1 MIYGCSSF
9 QKSSPYPKKIELEG
23 DKYFYQGEYL
33 RKKEKYVEAK
43 NNYMKAKKIY
53 KLKLEMKKYYYTEL
67 KYAYLCL
74 INGKNDDFKN
84 ALAHAFELND
94 YFKFKE
100 KHKALALESRYFF
113 KMGKID
119 KAAVTIK
126 EVLSLK
132 SLSRVEEFYYQSLY
146 LRYLDYKILD
156 KKLMDSIKNNSSY
169 FLSNISNVKEEFS
182 EMYLFS
188 FKSYATYLLKSG
200 NTVEANK
207 YITVIKTIINRFELI
222 HFSKDYFLLQI
233 SKYELLGNN
242 EKETFFKNLKDFQ

>member
-1 MIYGCSSF
+1 
-9 QKSSPYPKKIELEG
+9 
-23 DKYFYQGEYL
+23 
-33 RKKEKYVEAK
+33 
-43 NNYMKAKKIY
+43 
-53 KLKLEMKKYYYTEL
+53 
-67 KYAYLCL
+67 
-74 INGKNDDFKN
+74 
-84 ALAHAFELND
+84 
-94 YFKFKE
+94 
-100 KHKALALESRYFF
+100 
-113 KMGKID
+113 
-119 KAAVTIK
+119 
-126 EVLSLK
+126 
-132 SLSRVEEFYYQSLY
+132 
-146 LRYLDYKILD
+146 
-156 KKLMDSIKNNSSY
+156 MDSIKNNSSY